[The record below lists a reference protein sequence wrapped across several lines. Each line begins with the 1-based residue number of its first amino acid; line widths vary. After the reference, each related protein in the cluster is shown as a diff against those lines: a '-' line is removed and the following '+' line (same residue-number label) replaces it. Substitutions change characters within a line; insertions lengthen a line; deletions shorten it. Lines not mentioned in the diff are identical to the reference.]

1 MDSRELTFRLAGPAD
16 AEAVRQLVREAYAK
30 WVAVIGRE
38 PRPMLADYARAVV
51 EHQVEMA
58 FEGERLVGLIETE
71 IREDHFWIENVAVR
85 PGAQGKGL
93 GRMLLGRA
101 EDKARAAGRREMRLL
116 TNALMDVNIAL
127 YQRVG
132 YAVTRNEP
140 FMGGVAVHMSKRLAD

>member
-58 FEGERLVGLIETE
+58 FEGERFVGLIETE

-93 GRMLLGRA
+93 GRMLLALA